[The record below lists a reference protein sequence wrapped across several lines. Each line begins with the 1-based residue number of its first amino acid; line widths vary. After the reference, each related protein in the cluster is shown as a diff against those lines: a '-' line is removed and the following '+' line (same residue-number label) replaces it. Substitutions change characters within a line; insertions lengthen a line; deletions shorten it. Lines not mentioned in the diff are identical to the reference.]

1 MIPKQE
7 IHDRIAKNLQELLEF
22 AQPSNMNEAL
32 DVIALHIEAG
42 GVYLAA
48 AASRKQS
55 ADALR
60 TIAEYINEVELPV
73 VVFGAA
79 NVASNAT
86 KH

>member
-1 MIPKQE
+1 MIPKQK

-22 AQPSNMNEAL
+22 AHPSDMNEAL

-48 AASRKQS
+48 AASRKQA

-60 TIAEYINEVELPV
+60 AIAEYITEVELPT
-73 VVFGAA
+73 
-79 NVASNAT
+79 VAIVAPDLGGNPT

>member
-1 MIPKQE
+1 MIHKQQ

-22 AQPSNMNEAL
+22 AKPTNMNEAL

-42 GVYLAA
+42 AVYLAA

-60 TIAEYINEVELPV
+60 TIADYV
-73 VVFGAA
+73 
-79 NVASNAT
+79 T
-86 KH
+86 